1 MSEARMTSKGQ
12 ITVPKDVRLK
22 LNLKPGDRVLFI
34 LEDDGAVRL
43 RAANRSVSSLMGILP
58 SPKRAASLEEI
69 DEAIQL
75 AVAAD
80 VLGHDWD

>member
-1 MSEARMTSKGQ
+1 
-12 ITVPKDVRLK
+12 
-22 LNLKPGDRVLFI
+22 
-34 LEDDGAVRL
+34 
-43 RAANRSVSSLMGILP
+43 MGILP

-75 AVAAD
+75 AVAED